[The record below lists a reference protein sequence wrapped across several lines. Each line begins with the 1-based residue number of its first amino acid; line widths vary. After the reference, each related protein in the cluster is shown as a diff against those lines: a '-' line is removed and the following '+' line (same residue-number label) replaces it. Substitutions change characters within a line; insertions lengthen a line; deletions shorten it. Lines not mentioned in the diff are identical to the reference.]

1 MYNTKYFT
9 EAITF
14 NLRNKDSHL
23 WNDMITV
30 LSVNV
35 TQDSGNLTEF
45 LCKLKYQIEPKTNKG
60 KDEAKLHKVMPTMQQ
75 TRPNR
80 QNRAWLAQR

>member
-1 MYNTKYFT
+1 MYNAKYFT

-14 NLRNKDSHL
+14 SLRSKDSHL
-23 WNDMITV
+23 WNDMITA

-45 LCKLKYQIEPKTNKG
+45 
-60 KDEAKLHKVMPTMQQ
+60 
-75 TRPNR
+75 
-80 QNRAWLAQR
+80 